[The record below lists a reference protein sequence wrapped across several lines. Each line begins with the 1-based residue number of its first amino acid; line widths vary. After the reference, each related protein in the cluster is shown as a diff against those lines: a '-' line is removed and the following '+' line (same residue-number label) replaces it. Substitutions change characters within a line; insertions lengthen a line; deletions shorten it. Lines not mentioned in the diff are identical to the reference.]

1 MDATLQQDIDEAADS
16 EVREALAL
24 IRHHKLGPW
33 IEAHVK
39 SGFDAVEISN
49 RLETQQH
56 VKVSDLVIR
65 RWIRESLT
73 VTQAVRSNPL
83 VAEYLEREGVRD
95 QLVEE
100 VPEDI
105 QRLNDAAD
113 FCTRLIKGQVP
124 DLEGSGVKV
133 GTRIMIKLKA
143 AEVLGRTLK
152 TKYSDLLGEK
162 VETKKATSAEDSVLA
177 AAQEVYG
184 PTARAVPE
192 AEIVDG

>member
-1 MDATLQQDIDEAADS
+1 
-16 EVREALAL
+16 
-24 IRHHKLGPW
+24 
-33 IEAHVK
+33 
-39 SGFDAVEISN
+39 
-49 RLETQQH
+49 
-56 VKVSDLVIR
+56 
-65 RWIRESLT
+65 
-73 VTQAVRSNPL
+73 
-83 VAEYLEREGVRD
+83 VRD